1 MKIARALIYAA
12 LGALLVLINLKSG
25 NTSMAAAIAFF
36 VLCAIAITLVNLGRT
51 EISWDTKGVTVRRIP
66 KPPKFIRWSD
76 MRKLKVDHL
85 GYHVL
90 ARNGRFRI
98 SKEKMPP
105 ELLAEIRKSIRKRER
120 DTNRA

>member
-1 MKIARALIYAA
+1 MRIARALIYAA
-12 LGALLVLINLKSG
+12 LGGLLVLINLRSG
-25 NTSMAAAIAFF
+25 NTTMAGGIAFF
-36 VLCAIAITLVNLGRT
+36 VLCAIAITLANLGRT
-51 EISWDTKGVTVRRIP
+51 EITWDEKGVSVRRVP

-98 SKEKMPP
+98 SKENMPP
-105 ELLAEIRKSIRKRER
+105 ELLAEIRKSIRGQK
-120 DTNRA
+120 NS